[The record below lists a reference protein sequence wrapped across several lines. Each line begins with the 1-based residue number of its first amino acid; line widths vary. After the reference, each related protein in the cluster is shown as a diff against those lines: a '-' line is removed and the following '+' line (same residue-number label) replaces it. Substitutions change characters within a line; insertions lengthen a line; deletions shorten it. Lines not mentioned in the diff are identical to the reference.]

1 MKHDPPVLCRA
12 AQGVGQP
19 VLSFVA
25 CGPFVRESV
34 SVVVRHLF
42 QCSCM
47 KDEIDPTHRLDNGTF
62 ASHIAYVEFYLPIFV
77 GIQELKIM
85 PHIVLLLLIS

>member
-1 MKHDPPVLCRA
+1 
-12 AQGVGQP
+12 
-19 VLSFVA
+19 
-25 CGPFVRESV
+25 
-34 SVVVRHLF
+34 
-42 QCSCM
+42 M

-85 PHIVLLLLIS
+85 PHIILLLLIS